1 MNMGAGPHEF
11 YRHSG
16 KFGVHGPLLA
26 VLAAC
31 LLGYPLGI
39 AYAYL
44 IDWIPFVY
52 LNFFITLFYGM
63 AFGLLSAFLLRFARV
78 RNTLVASLTGLASG
92 ACAYYF
98 SWNGYVHMLMSDPP
112 LLADFGQLSR
122 LTNLLYTVG
131 SWSIGSSGTP
141 VTGPLLG
148 LVWAVEATMIIGACT
163 VLAYGAVALVPYCE
177 SCRNWLS
184 EEEKIDT
191 LDHFDSPQH
200 IEQLKAGSIAP
211 LDQARPRDPAAS
223 RFARLTVRHSPK
235 CAEFCTLSVDN
246 VSVSVDKEGKSKEK
260 SEAVI
265 SNLQVPKS
273 LLDRLTKADPAAPQG
288 APAAG

>member
-1 MNMGAGPHEF
+1 MSAGRHEY

-26 VLAAC
+26 VLGAC
-31 LLGYPLGI
+31 LLGYPSGI

-63 AFGLLSAFLLRFARV
+63 AFGLLSALLLRLARV
-78 RNTLVASLTGLASG
+78 RNIFVATLTGLVAG
-92 ACAYYF
+92 ACASYF
-98 SWNGYVHMLMSDPP
+98 SWNGYVHILMTDPP
-112 LLADFGQLSR
+112 MLADLGGLSR
-122 LTNLLYTVG
+122 LMTLLYNVG
-131 SWSIGSSGTP
+131 SWGIGSSGKP
-141 VTGPLLG
+141 VTGLFLG
-148 LVWAVEATMIIGACT
+148 LVWVVEAIMIIGACT
-163 VLAYGAVALVPYCE
+163 MLAYGGVALVPYCE

-200 IEQLKAGSIAP
+200 IEQFKAGSIAP
-211 LDQARPRDPAAS
+211 LDQARPRDPSAS
-223 RFARLTVRHSPK
+223 RFARLTVRHSPQ
-235 CAEFCTLSVDN
+235 CADFCTLSVDN
-246 VSVSVDKEGKSKEK
+246 VSVSIDKEGKSQEK
-260 SEAVI
+260 SEAVV
-265 SNLQVPKS
+265 SNLRVPKS
-273 LLDRLTKADPAAPQG
+273 LLDRLTKADPAAAHG

>member
-1 MNMGAGPHEF
+1 MNMSAGPHQF

-44 IDWIPFVY
+44 IEWIPFVY

-63 AFGLLSAFLLRFARV
+63 AFGLLSAFLLRSARV
-78 RNTLVASLTGLASG
+78 RNTFVATLTGLAAG
-92 ACAYYF
+92 LCAYYF
-98 SWNGYVHMLMSDPP
+98 SWNGYVHTLVTDPP
-112 LLADFGQLSR
+112 RLADFGQLSR
-122 LTNLLYTVG
+122 LNSTLYTVG
-131 SWSIGSSGTP
+131 SWGIGSSGTP
-141 VTGPLLG
+141 VTGILLG
-148 LVWAVEATMIIGACT
+148 LVWAVEAAMIIGACT
-163 VLAYGAVALVPYCE
+163 QLASGAVAQIPYCE

-184 EEEKIDT
+184 EEENIDT
-191 LDHFDSPQH
+191 LDHFASPEH
-200 IEQLKAGSIAP
+200 IQQFKAGSIAP
-211 LDQARPRDPAAS
+211 LDQARPRDPAAG
-223 RFARLTVRHSPK
+223 RFARLTLRHSPK
-235 CAEFCTLSVDN
+235 CAELCTLSVDN
-246 VSVSVDKEGKSKEK
+246 VSVSVDKEGKSREK
-260 SEAVI
+260 SETII

-273 LLDRLTKADPAAPQG
+273 LLERLSKAEPAAPQG